1 MEKKNQL
8 SINFSSS
15 IFLSIFVI
23 SFLCSVISAQ
33 AANKKAST
41 SVGVILDLTSESG
54 KGCKTSISLAYEDF
68 YAANPHY
75 TTRVKFIF
83 RDSTGNALKAANAAT
98 KLIKNGV
105 QAIIGPLTFLETNIV
120 ASVCNQSQIPV
131 ISISTSSSAI
141 SASNLPILIRATL
154 DFSSEIRFIAD
165 FIKNHSWHY
174 VIPIYEDSDYGA
186 SILPSLIHNLYLVG
200 AEVHESVAIP
210 SNAPDSRIENE
221 LRIVKGLRGSVFI
234 VHIMSPLAIRLFRVA
249 NKLGMVS
256 NNYVWIVTSSIGGIL
271 DTLEP
276 ATLNIMNGI
285 VGLRTHTQSDR
296 VINFSAKYKAR
307 LQKDYNIKVKYPSMY
322 QLWAYDVAWAI
333 AIAVEKTKLVSSDAS
348 LVVSPQNSSIKSA
361 GTLCV
366 SENETNLVSAIHSTK
381 FEGLVGNFSLV
392 DGQRQFAQYDILNV
406 LDNQTNSIG
415 KGRDIPPK
423 FNQNAPPDFTVEL
436 ASTRPGMPYVNGP
449 LKGRE
454 QPYGNRPG
462 ESYVKQPLTSC
473 SRSFLRSTPTNCYK
487 NPRNEELL
495 NLKIGTLVKKGFNN
509 FVNATLNEAA
519 LKDTNQ
525 AYKGFSIKVFDTAMD
540 LMDVNFTYT
549 FVPVDPDNATSEL
562 NNGNVDAIIGD
573 MLIDPGSKEM
583 ANFTFTAPYL
593 SGDIWVVVS
602 KKLIPDRWT
611 FLRPFPLKLW
621 VVSVGFFFFTGI
633 TLWVIEHRS
642 NPAFRGPVSEQTGRT
657 FYFAFSTLVYAHDE
671 KVTSNFSRFLL
682 IIWFFTVFVLTQS
695 YTASLTSILTVQQLQ
710 HPIANSIAE
719 LRKNGEYVGYQT
731 GSDFVSNLLIEKL
744 HFKPTKLRSYSID
757 NYEDAL
763 KNGSAHGGV
772 GAIIDVEHYLYE
784 ILSRNCSEGYTKLGE
799 TFSTK
804 GFGFVFNQKG
814 YLVKVALSEAIMNM
828 SIGWI
833 EDKYFKD
840 SRSCTHNDTQSGDT
854 GYQILSIGSYSGLF
868 IITGAVSSLMAIIFL
883 INYVCKNKNQL
894 KTICTEN
901 NSIIGR
907 FRAFCKHF
915 NKMDSNSSKKEV
927 ITTAMQEI

>member
-1 MEKKNQL
+1 MEKKNQQR
-8 SINFSSS
+8 INFSPS

-23 SFLCSVISAQ
+23 SFLCLVVSAQ
-33 AANKKAST
+33 AANKKAAT
-41 SVGVILDLTSESG
+41 SVGVILDLTSELG

-83 RDSTGNALKAANAAT
+83 RDSMGNALKAANAAT
-98 KLIKNGV
+98 NLIKSQA
-105 QAIIGPLTFLETNIV
+105 QAIIGPLTFSETNIV
-120 ASVCNQSQIPV
+120 ASICNQSQIPF
-131 ISISTSSSAI
+131 ISISTTSSAI
-141 SASNLPILIRATL
+141 SASNLPILISATL

-165 FIKNHSWHY
+165 FIKNNSWHY

-186 SILPSLIHNLYLVG
+186 SILPSLIHNLYLAG
-200 AEVHESVAIP
+200 AEVHELIAIP
-210 SNAPDSRIENE
+210 SNAPDSHIENE
-221 LRIVKGLRGSVFI
+221 LRIMKGLRPSVFL
-234 VHIMSPLAIRLFRVA
+234 VHIMSPLAIRFFRVA
-249 NKLGMVS
+249 NKLGLVS
-256 NNYVWIVTSSIGGIL
+256 KNYVWIVTSSIGGIL

-296 VINFSAKYKAR
+296 VTNFSTKYKAR
-307 LQKDYNIKVKYPSMY
+307 LQKDYNIKVENPSMY

-436 ASTRPGMPYVNGP
+436 ASTGLGRPYVG
-449 LKGRE
+449 
-454 QPYGNRPG
+454 PG
-462 ESYVKQPLTSC
+462 EPYVRGEPYVKQPLTYC
-473 SRSFLRSTPTNCYK
+473 SRGFLRFTPTYCSNH
-487 NPRNEELL
+487 PRNAELL

-509 FVNATLNEAA
+509 FVNATLNEAS

-525 AYKGFSIKVFDTAMD
+525 AYKGFSINVFDTAMD

-562 NNGNVDAIIGD
+562 NNRNVDAIIGD
-573 MLIDPGSKEM
+573 MLIDPDEL
-583 ANFTFTAPYL
+583 ADFTFTAPYL

-602 KKLIPDRWT
+602 KKLSHDRWT
-611 FLRPFPLKLW
+611 FLRPFPWKLW
-621 VVSVGFFFFTGI
+621 VVSIGFFFFTGI

-657 FYFAFSTLVYAHDE
+657 FYFAFSTLVYAHDQ

-731 GSDFVSNLLIEKL
+731 GSDFVSKLLIEKL
-744 HFKPTKLRSYSID
+744 HFKPAKLRSYSID

-772 GAIIDVEHYLYE
+772 GAIIDVEHYLYG
-784 ILSRNCSEGYTKLGE
+784 ILSKNCSEGYTKLGE

-804 GFGFVFNQKG
+804 GFGFAFNQKG

-828 SIGWI
+828 SIGPI
-833 EDKYFKD
+833 EDEYFKD
-840 SRSCTHNDTQSGDT
+840 FRSCTHNDTQSADT
-854 GYQILSIGSYSGLF
+854 GYQILSIGSYTGLF
-868 IITGAVSSLMAIIFL
+868 IITGAVSSLMVIIFL

-901 NSIIGR
+901 NSIVGR

-915 NKMDSNSSKKEV
+915 NKKDSNSSKEV
-927 ITTAMQEI
+927 ITTEMQEI